1 MPLGIRA
8 ALVSDRGRS
17 VVGGSVTTEGVA
29 ERGGESWTMYDTKLG
44 SQLLY
49 GRCDVFFRRFFFCAY
64 FASRS
69 FVAVGLSW
77 PGMKAGATTTAR
89 AQHSKDLRRD

>member
-17 VVGGSVTTEGVA
+17 VVGGSVTTEVVA
-29 ERGGESWTMYDTKLG
+29 EREGESWTMYDTKLG

-49 GRCDVFFRRFFFCAY
+49 VRCDFFFRRFFFCAC
-64 FASRS
+64 FA
-69 FVAVGLSW
+69 
-77 PGMKAGATTTAR
+77 
-89 AQHSKDLRRD
+89 